1 MREFELIDDI
11 VRQNGALP
19 AHVVVPPGDDMAV
32 VRVPR
37 ATSGVLAATVGLS
50 VRAANA
56 RGSWRRDGEAALAAA
71 ERAAAGR
78 EQSSG
83 VASLAGVV
91 FSPDT
96 AMEDAREW
104 QLGLAARAAE
114 ARWPVVGGDVA
125 QARGDFSALACV
137 FGFSTRPSSVREQS
151 IAVDDAPDGEF
162 LLACDSAIEGR
173 HAPRGFDTARIARKA
188 VLRNLSD
195 VAAMG
200 CARPVAIAAGVFGS
214 AALGAGEASRIEQSL
229 RETGAAFGAPLVG
242 FASHACEGDC
252 PLCVCVAIV
261 AVKLAAGGVL
271 ALRSHARPGDGV
283 FVTGQIGGAWDAES
297 GLGRHLDF
305 TPRLAAAHA
314 LSKELGARL
323 GAMIDVSDGLGRD
336 LGHVAELSK
345 VAIDLDLARLP
356 VPAGIDPRAALGHG
370 EDYELAF
377 TARGEVPRELA
388 GVPITRIGTVHS
400 ASDGPAVLAHDGSH
414 IFDARALG
422 FEHGADGG

>member
-37 ATSGVLAATVGLS
+37 ATSRALAVTVGLS
-50 VRAANA
+50 ARGANA
-56 RGSWRRDGEAALAAA
+56 RGSWRRAGEEALAAV
-71 ERAAAGR
+71 EHAAAR
-78 EQSSG
+78 VEKSSG

-91 FSPDT
+91 FLPDT
-96 AMEDAREW
+96 PLADAREW
-104 QLGLAARAAE
+104 QIGLAARSVE
-114 ARWPVVGGDVA
+114 AHLPVVGGDVA

-137 FGFSTRPSSVREQS
+137 FGFSTRPTSACAQT

-173 HAPRGFDTARIARKA
+173 HVPSGFDPARVARKA

-200 CARPVAIAAGVFGS
+200 GARPVAIAAGVFGP
-214 AALGAGEASRIEQSL
+214 AALGVGEVSRIEQAL
-229 RETGAAFGAPLVG
+229 RETGTAFGAPLVG

-261 AVKLAAGGVL
+261 AVKLAAGGVP
-271 ALRSHARPGDGV
+271 ALRSHARAGDGV
-283 FVTGQIGGAWDAES
+283 FVTGSIGGAWDPAS

-305 TPRLAAAHA
+305 TPRLAVAHA
-314 LSKELGARL
+314 LSKELGGRL

-345 VAIDLDLARLP
+345 VAIDLDLARIP
-356 VPAGIDPRAALGHG
+356 VPAGIDPCAALGHG

-388 GVPITRIGTVHS
+388 GVPITRIGTVR
-400 ASDGPAVLAHDGSH
+400 AAIDGPAVLAHDGSR

>member
-37 ATSGVLAATVGLS
+37 ATDGAIAVTVGLS
-50 VRAANA
+50 ARRADAH
-56 RGSWRRDGEAALAAA
+56 RSWRRDGEDALAAVEHA
-71 ERAAAGR
+71 TMHLE
-78 EQSSG
+78 EQSG
-83 VASLAGVV
+83 VASLANII
-91 FSPDT
+91 FRPDT
-96 AMEDAREW
+96 TLADAREW
-104 QLGLAARAAE
+104 QRGFAARGLVAQL
-114 ARWPVVGGDVA
+114 PVVGGDVA
-125 QARGDFSALACV
+125 QASGDFGALACV
-137 FGFSTRPSSVREQS
+137 FGFSMVPPSARARA
-151 IAVDDAPDGEF
+151 IAVDDAPDREF
-162 LLACDSAIEGR
+162 LLACDAAIEGR
-173 HAPRGFDTARIARKA
+173 HVPRGFDPARIARKA

-214 AALGAGEASRIEQSL
+214 AALGARETSRIERSL
-229 RETGAAFGAPLVG
+229 RESGAAFGMPLAG

-261 AVKLAAGGVL
+261 AVKLAPDGVP

-283 FVTGQIGGAWDAES
+283 FVTGSIGGAWDAAT

-305 TPRLAAAHA
+305 TPRLGTAHA

-336 LGHVAELSK
+336 LGHVAELSQ

-356 VPAGIDPRAALGHG
+356 VAAGLDPRAALGHG

-377 TARGEVPRELA
+377 TARGEVPSELA
-388 GVPITRIGTVHS
+388 GVPVTR
-400 ASDGPAVLAHDGSH
+400 
-414 IFDARALG
+414 
-422 FEHGADGG
+422 